1 MPTERQAANN
11 APRLPR
17 AGDTSARVLE
27 IRAGEPNAGEGQRVS
42 LAFSSETPYRRWYG
56 DEILS
61 HAPGAVDLTRLKST
75 GVVLYAHG
83 SDARI
88 GRMPIAKITDVRVDA
103 DGVGR
108 ADVEFDDKDEFAQE
122 VLRKIRGGYIRGV
135 SVGYSVSEWEELAK
149 AGQISSDG
157 RIKAATDGTYV
168 ATKWA
173 PYEISI
179 EPTPADTTVGIG
191 RGMEDN
197 NNENHTGGEQMA
209 ETARNTTEQQNATT
223 AAAST
228 ATAASTTATTATTTE
243 RAAQTPPAAPDTSA
257 IDAERTRAA
266 DITALCARFGLD
278 AQTYIRDGQ
287 TVDQVRAAILDQL
300 AAKNAPTGVRVTQD
314 EGDRIRD
321 AVSDA
326 LLMRTGT
333 RLDAKRAET
342 ARNFAG
348 MRLRAIADECM
359 TRAGIANPQYMDDN
373 EAFRRA
379 MSPDSAFASILDATV
394 HKSLS
399 AAYAAAPTTFEA
411 ITRAGSLSDFKA
423 ATVYKIS
430 EAGDLVEIKQ
440 GGEFVFDEMTDSGA
454 KAQLVTYGRSWG
466 FTREAMINDD
476 LGVLTSVPSAYVR
489 ACKRGINKA
498 VYKRLTEITYN
509 ASKGNLGTA
518 GKPTVASLG
527 ELRAKLRTQKN
538 LRGKE
543 VLNIEGRILVVP
555 AALEVAA
562 WELLNSTASPSGS
575 NSGVANVFRN
585 ALNLVVDAELDTY
598 SATAY
603 YMMADPADLEGIR
616 VSYLNGKQEPNLES
630 RMSWD
635 RLGMEWRIYMDYG
648 VDVID
653 DKAFAKNA
661 GQA

>member
-1 MPTERQAANN
+1 MPTERQGENN
-11 APRLPR
+11 GMRKPR
-17 AGDTSARVLE
+17 AGDTSERVFE
-27 IRAGEPNAGEGQRVS
+27 IRAGEENAGEGQSVS

-61 HAPGAVDLTRLKST
+61 HAPGAVDLTRLRST

-83 SDARI
+83 SDARV

-135 SVGYSVSEWEELAK
+135 SVGYRVAEWEELSK
-149 AGQISSDG
+149 AGQVSSDG
-157 RIKAATDGTYV
+157 RFTAQTDSTYIATR
-168 ATKWA
+168 WE

-191 RGMEDN
+191 RGMEDIIN
-197 NNENHTGGEQMA
+197 HENKAGGEPMA
-209 ETARNTTEQQNATT
+209 ETVRTETEQQTQP
-223 AAAST
+223 AAPET
-228 ATAASTTATTATTTE
+228 
-243 RAAQTPPAAPDTSA
+243 RAEQTPPAAPDTSA
-257 IDAERTRAA
+257 VDAERARAA
-266 DITALCARFGLD
+266 DITALCARFGMD
-278 AQTYIRDGQ
+278 AQTYIRGGQ

-300 AAKNAPTGVRVTQD
+300 AAQNAPTGVRVTQD

-321 AVSDA
+321 AISDA

-333 RLDAKRAET
+333 RLDAQRAEA

-359 TRAGIANPQYMDDN
+359 VRAGIANPQYMDDG

-379 MSPDSAFASILDATV
+379 MSPDAAFASILDATV
-394 HKSLS
+394 QKSIS

-411 ITRAGSLSDFKA
+411 ITRAGTLSDFKPA
-423 ATVYKIS
+423 KVYRIS
-430 EAGDLVEIKQ
+430 EAGDLIEIKQ
-440 GGEFVFDEMTDSGA
+440 GGEFKFDEMTDTGA
-454 KAQLVTYGRSWG
+454 TAQLVTYGRSWG

-476 LGVLTSVPSAYVR
+476 LGVLTSVPAAYVR

-498 VYKRLTEITYN
+498 VYSRIAGINYN
-509 ASKGNLGTA
+509 SSKGNLGTA
-518 GKPTVASLG
+518 GKISVSTVG
-527 ELRAKLRTQKN
+527 EMRAKMRTQKN
-538 LRGKE
+538 IRGKE
-543 VLNIEGRILVVP
+543 VLNIEGRIIAVP
-555 AALEVAA
+555 AELEVAA
-562 WELLNSTASPSGS
+562 MELVNSTANPAGA

-585 ALNLVVDAELDTY
+585 ALSVVVDAELDTY
-598 SATAY
+598 STTAY
-603 YMMADPADLEGIR
+603 YLIADPMDLEGIR
-616 VSYLNGKQEPNLES
+616 VSYLNGRQEPNLES

-653 DKAFAKNA
+653 EKAFAKNA

>member
-1 MPTERQAANN
+1 MPTERQAASN

-17 AGDTSARVLE
+17 AGDTSARVFE
-27 IRAGEPNAGEGQRVS
+27 IRAGEQNAGEGQRVS

-135 SVGYSVSEWEELAK
+135 SVGYAVSEWEELAK

-157 RIKAATDGTYV
+157 RIKATSDGTYV
-168 ATKWA
+168 ATKWT

-197 NNENHTGGEQMA
+197 NNDNHTGGEPMA
-209 ETARNTTEQQNATT
+209 ETERNTTEQQTPP
-223 AAAST
+223 AAPET
-228 ATAASTTATTATTTE
+228 

-266 DITALCARFGLD
+266 DITALCARFGVD

-300 AAKNAPTGVRVTQD
+300 AAQNAPTGVRVTQD

-333 RLDAKRAET
+333 RLDATRAET

-359 TRAGIANPQYMDDN
+359 TRAGIANPQYMDDS

-440 GGEFVFDEMTDSGA
+440 GGEFTFDEMTDSGA

-476 LGVLTSVPSAYVR
+476 LGVLTSVPAAYVR

-498 VYKRLTEITYN
+498 VYKRLTEITYS
-509 ASKGNLGTA
+509 AGKGNLGTA

>member
-1 MPTERQAANN
+1 MPTERQGENN
-11 APRLPR
+11 GMRTPR
-17 AGDTSARVLE
+17 AGDTSERVFE
-27 IRAGEPNAGEGQRVS
+27 IRAGEENAGEGQSVS

-61 HAPGAVDLTRLKST
+61 HAPGAVDLTRLRST

-83 SDARI
+83 SDARV
-88 GRMPIAKITDVRVDA
+88 GRMPIAKITDVRVDD

-108 ADVEFDDKDEFAQE
+108 ADVEFDEADGFAQE

-135 SVGYSVSEWEELAK
+135 SVGYRVAEWEELSK

-157 RIKAATDGTYV
+157 RFTAQTDGTYI
-168 ATKWA
+168 ATRWE

-179 EPTPADTTVGIG
+179 EPTPADPTVGIG
-191 RGMEDN
+191 RGMEDIINHEN
-197 NNENHTGGEQMA
+197 NAGGEPMA
-209 ETARNTTEQQNATT
+209 ETVRTETEQQTPP
-223 AAAST
+223 AAPET
-228 ATAASTTATTATTTE
+228 
-243 RAAQTPPAAPDTSA
+243 RAEQTPPAAPDTSA
-257 IDAERTRAA
+257 VDAERARAA
-266 DITALCARFGLD
+266 DITALCTRFGMD
-278 AQTYIRDGQ
+278 AQTYIRGGQ

-300 AAKNAPTGVRVTQD
+300 AAQNAPTGVRVTQD

-321 AVSDA
+321 AISDA

-333 RLDAKRAET
+333 RLDAQRAET

-359 TRAGIANPQYMDDN
+359 VRAGIANPQYMDDG

-379 MSPDSAFASILDATV
+379 MSPDAAFASILDATV
-394 HKSLS
+394 QKSIS
-399 AAYAAAPTTFEA
+399 AAYAAAPTTFEV
-411 ITRAGSLSDFKA
+411 ITRAGTLSDFKPA
-423 ATVYKIS
+423 KVYRIS

-440 GGEFVFDEMTDSGA
+440 GGEFKFDEMTDTGA
-454 KAQLVTYGRSWG
+454 TAQLVTYGRSWG

-476 LGVLTSVPSAYVR
+476 LGVLTSVPAAYVR

-498 VYKRLTEITYN
+498 VYKRLTEITY
-509 ASKGNLGTA
+509 SSGKGNLGTA
-518 GKPTVASLG
+518 AALTVASIG
-527 ELRAKLRTQKN
+527 ELRAKMRTQKN
-538 LRGKE
+538 IRGKE
-543 VLNIEGRILVVP
+543 VLNIEGRIIAVP
-555 AALEVAA
+555 AELEVAA
-562 WELLNSTASPSGS
+562 MELVNSTANPAGA

-585 ALNLVVDAELDTY
+585 ALSVVVDAELDTY
-598 SATAY
+598 SSTAY
-603 YMMADPADLEGIR
+603 YLIADPMDLEGIR
-616 VSYLNGKQEPNLES
+616 VSYLNGRQEPNLES

-653 DKAFAKNA
+653 EKAFAKNA

>member
-1 MPTERQAANN
+1 MPTERQAASN

-17 AGDTSARVLE
+17 AGDTSERVFE
-27 IRAGEPNAGEGQRVS
+27 IRAGEENAGEGQSVS

-61 HAPGAVDLTRLKST
+61 HAPGAVDLTRLRST

-83 SDARI
+83 SDARV

-108 ADVEFDDKDEFAQE
+108 ADVEFDEADGFAQE

-135 SVGYSVSEWEELAK
+135 SVGYRVAEWEELSK
-149 AGQISSDG
+149 AGQVSSDG
-157 RIKAATDGTYV
+157 RFTAQTDGTYI
-168 ATKWA
+168 ATRWE

-179 EPTPADTTVGIG
+179 EPTPADPTVGIG
-191 RGMEDN
+191 RGMEDII
-197 NNENHTGGEQMA
+197 NHEHNAGGEPMP
-209 ETARNTTEQQNATT
+209 ETVRTETEQ
-223 AAAST
+223 
-228 ATAASTTATTATTTE
+228 
-243 RAAQTPPAAPDTSA
+243 QTPPAAPETRAEQTPTAAPDTSA
-257 IDAERTRAA
+257 VDAERARAA
-266 DITALCARFGLD
+266 DITALCARFGMD
-278 AQTYIRDGQ
+278 AQAYIRGGQ

-300 AAKNAPTGVRVTQD
+300 AAQNAPTGVRVTQD

-321 AVSDA
+321 AISDA

-333 RLDAKRAET
+333 RLDAQRAEA

-359 TRAGIANPQYMDDN
+359 VRAGIANPQYMDDG

-379 MSPDSAFASILDATV
+379 MSPDAAFASILDATV
-394 HKSLS
+394 QKSIS

-411 ITRAGSLSDFKA
+411 ITRAGTLSDFKPA
-423 ATVYKIS
+423 KVYRIS

-440 GGEFVFDEMTDSGA
+440 GGEFKFDEMTDTGA
-454 KAQLVTYGRSWG
+454 TAQLVTYGRSWG

-476 LGVLTSVPSAYVR
+476 LGVLTSVPAAYVR

-498 VYKRLTEITYN
+498 VYKRLTEITY
-509 ASKGNLGTA
+509 SSGKGNLGTA
-518 GKPTVASLG
+518 AKLTVASIG
-527 ELRAKLRTQKN
+527 ELRAKMRTQKN
-538 LRGKE
+538 IRGKE
-543 VLNIEGRILVVP
+543 VLNIEGRIIAVP
-555 AALEVAA
+555 AELEVAA
-562 WELLNSTASPSGS
+562 MELVNSTANPAGA

-585 ALNLVVDAELDTY
+585 ALSVVVDAELDTY
-598 SATAY
+598 STTAY
-603 YMMADPADLEGIR
+603 YLIADPMDLEGIR
-616 VSYLNGKQEPNLES
+616 VSYLNGRQEPNLES

-653 DKAFAKNA
+653 EKAFAKNA

>member
-1 MPTERQAANN
+1 MPNERM
-11 APRLPR
+11 PRP
-17 AGDTSARVLE
+17 GDEGQRLLE
-27 IRAGEPNAGEGQRVS
+27 LRAGEGEGQTVN

-56 DEILS
+56 EEILS
-61 HAPGAVDLTRLKST
+61 HAPGAVDLTRLRAT

-88 GRMPIAKITDVRVDA
+88 GRMPIAKITDVRVDE

-108 ADVEFDDKDEFAQE
+108 AAVEFDDEDEFAAE
-122 VLRKIRGGYIRGV
+122 VLRKVRGGYIRGV
-135 SVGYSVSEWEELAK
+135 SVGYRVNEWEEIAK
-149 AGQISSDG
+149 AGQLSADG
-157 RIKAATDGTYV
+157 RIKAATDETFV
-168 ATKWA
+168 ATKWE

-179 EPTPADTTVGIG
+179 EPIPADCTVGIG
-191 RGMEDN
+191 RSMEN
-197 NNENHTGGEQMA
+197 NTNHENGGENMA
-209 ETARNTTEQQNATT
+209 ENERNI
-223 AAAST
+223 
-228 ATAASTTATTATTTE
+228 
-243 RAAQTPPAAPDTSA
+243 TPPAAPEERSEPTAPTAAPDA
-257 IDAERTRAA
+257 QAVNAERERAA
-266 DITALCARFGLD
+266 DITALCARFGMD
-278 AQTYIRDGQ
+278 AQTYIRGGQ

-300 AAKNAPTGVRVTQD
+300 ARDNAPTGVRVTKD
-314 EGDRIRD
+314 EGDRLRD

-326 LLMRTGT
+326 LLMRTGSRVT
-333 RLDAKRAET
+333 EERASA

-359 TRAGIANPQYMDDN
+359 ARAGIANPQYMDDS

-394 HKSLS
+394 QKSLS

-440 GGEFVFDEMTDSGA
+440 GGEFKFDEMTDSGA
-454 KAQLVTYGRSWG
+454 RAQLVTYGRSWG

-476 LGVLTSVPSAYVR
+476 LGVLTSVPAAYVR

-498 VYKRLTEITYN
+498 VYKRLTGITYS
-509 ASKGNLGTA
+509 AGSGNLGTA
-518 GKPTVASLG
+518 GKPSVATIG

-543 VLNIEGRILVVP
+543 VLNIEGKILVVP

-562 WELLNSTASPSGS
+562 MEIVRSTASPSAS
-575 NSGVANVFRN
+575 NSGVANIFRN
-585 ALNLVVDAELDTY
+585 ALDIVVDAELDASST
-598 SATAY
+598 TAY
-603 YMMADPADLEGIR
+603 YLMADPADLEGIR
-616 VSYLNGKQEPNLES
+616 VSYLNGRKEPNLES

-653 DKAFAKNA
+653 EKAFAKNA
-661 GQA
+661 GAN

>member
-1 MPTERQAANN
+1 MPTERQGENN
-11 APRLPR
+11 GMRTPR
-17 AGDTSARVLE
+17 AGDTSERVFE
-27 IRAGEPNAGEGQRVS
+27 IRAGEENAGEGQSVS

-61 HAPGAVDLTRLKST
+61 HTPGAVDLTRLRST

-83 SDARI
+83 SDARV

-135 SVGYSVSEWEELAK
+135 SVGYRVAEWEELSK
-149 AGQISSDG
+149 AGQVSSDG
-157 RIKAATDGTYV
+157 RFTAQADNTYIATR
-168 ATKWA
+168 WE

-179 EPTPADTTVGIG
+179 EPTPADPTVGIG
-191 RGMEDN
+191 RGMEDIINHEN
-197 NNENHTGGEQMA
+197 NAGGEPMA
-209 ETARNTTEQQNATT
+209 ETVRTETEQQTQPAAPETRAEQTT
-223 AAAST
+223 
-228 ATAASTTATTATTTE
+228 
-243 RAAQTPPAAPDTSA
+243 PAAPDTSA
-257 IDAERTRAA
+257 VDAERARAA
-266 DITALCARFGLD
+266 DITALCARFGMD
-278 AQTYIRDGQ
+278 AQTYIRGGQ

-300 AAKNAPTGVRVTQD
+300 AAQNEPTGVRVTQD

-321 AVSDA
+321 AISDA

-333 RLDAKRAET
+333 RLDAQRAEA

-359 TRAGIANPQYMDDN
+359 VRAGIANPQYMDDG

-379 MSPDSAFASILDATV
+379 MSPDAAFASILDATV
-394 HKSLS
+394 QKSIS

-411 ITRAGSLSDFKA
+411 ITRAGTLSDFKPA
-423 ATVYKIS
+423 KVYRIS

-440 GGEFVFDEMTDSGA
+440 GGEFKFDEMTDTGA
-454 KAQLVTYGRSWG
+454 TAQLVTYGRSWG

-476 LGVLTSVPSAYVR
+476 LGVLTSVPAAYVR

-498 VYKRLTEITYN
+498 VYKRLTEITY
-509 ASKGNLGTA
+509 SSGKGNLGTA
-518 GKPTVASLG
+518 AKLTVASIG
-527 ELRAKLRTQKN
+527 ELRAKMRTQKN
-538 LRGKE
+538 IRGKE
-543 VLNIEGRILVVP
+543 VLNIEGRIIAVP
-555 AALEVAA
+555 AELEVAA
-562 WELLNSTASPSGS
+562 MELVNSTANPAGA

-585 ALNLVVDAELDTY
+585 ALSVVVDAELDTY
-598 SATAY
+598 SSTAY
-603 YMMADPADLEGIR
+603 YLIADPMDLEGIR
-616 VSYLNGKQEPNLES
+616 VSYLNGRQEPNLES

-653 DKAFAKNA
+653 EKAFAKNA

>member
-1 MPTERQAANN
+1 MPTERQGENN
-11 APRLPR
+11 GMRMPR
-17 AGDTSARVLE
+17 AGDTSERVFE
-27 IRAGEPNAGEGQRVS
+27 IRAGEENAGEGQSVS

-61 HAPGAVDLTRLKST
+61 HAPGAVDLTRLRST

-83 SDARI
+83 SDARV

-135 SVGYSVSEWEELAK
+135 SVGYRVAEWEELSK

-157 RIKAATDGTYV
+157 RFTAQADNTYIATR
-168 ATKWA
+168 WE

-179 EPTPADTTVGIG
+179 EPTPADPTVGIG
-191 RGMEDN
+191 RGMEDIINHEN
-197 NNENHTGGEQMA
+197 NAGGEPMA
-209 ETARNTTEQQNATT
+209 ETVRTETEQQTQP
-223 AAAST
+223 AAPETRAEQ
-228 ATAASTTATTATTTE
+228 TTT
-243 RAAQTPPAAPDTSA
+243 AAPDTSA
-257 IDAERTRAA
+257 VDAERARAA
-266 DITALCARFGLD
+266 DITALCARFGMD
-278 AQTYIRDGQ
+278 AQTYIRGGQ

-300 AAKNAPTGVRVTQD
+300 AAQNEPTGVRVTQD

-321 AVSDA
+321 AISDA

-333 RLDAKRAET
+333 RLDAQRAEA

-359 TRAGIANPQYMDDN
+359 VRAGIANPQYMDDG

-379 MSPDSAFASILDATV
+379 MSPDAAFASILDATV
-394 HKSLS
+394 QKSIS

-411 ITRAGSLSDFKA
+411 ITRAGTLSDFKPA
-423 ATVYKIS
+423 KVYRIS

-440 GGEFVFDEMTDSGA
+440 GGEFKFDEMTDTGA
-454 KAQLVTYGRSWG
+454 TAQLVTYGRSWG

-476 LGVLTSVPSAYVR
+476 LGVLTSVPAAYVR

-498 VYKRLTEITYN
+498 VYKRLTEITY
-509 ASKGNLGTA
+509 SSGKGNLGTA
-518 GKPTVASLG
+518 AKLTVASIG
-527 ELRAKLRTQKN
+527 ELRAKMRTQKN
-538 LRGKE
+538 IRGKE
-543 VLNIEGRILVVP
+543 VLNIEGRIIAVP
-555 AALEVAA
+555 AELEVAA
-562 WELLNSTASPSGS
+562 MELVNSTANPAGA

-585 ALNLVVDAELDTY
+585 ALNVVVDAELDTY
-598 SATAY
+598 STTAY
-603 YMMADPADLEGIR
+603 YLIADPMDLEGIR
-616 VSYLNGKQEPNLES
+616 VSYLNGRQEPNLES

-653 DKAFAKNA
+653 EKAFAKNA

>member
-1 MPTERQAANN
+1 MPTERQGENN
-11 APRLPR
+11 GMRTPR
-17 AGDTSARVLE
+17 AGDTSERVFE
-27 IRAGEPNAGEGQRVS
+27 IRAGEENAGEGQSVS

-61 HAPGAVDLTRLKST
+61 HAPGAVDLTRLRST

-83 SDARI
+83 SDARV

-135 SVGYSVSEWEELAK
+135 SVGYRVAEWEELSK
-149 AGQISSDG
+149 AGQVSSDG
-157 RIKAATDGTYV
+157 RFTAQADNTYIATR
-168 ATKWA
+168 WE

-179 EPTPADTTVGIG
+179 EPTPADPTVGIG
-191 RGMEDN
+191 RGMEDIINHEN
-197 NNENHTGGEQMA
+197 NAGGEPMA
-209 ETARNTTEQQNATT
+209 ETVRTETEQQTQPAAPETRAEQTT
-223 AAAST
+223 
-228 ATAASTTATTATTTE
+228 
-243 RAAQTPPAAPDTSA
+243 PAAPDTSA
-257 IDAERTRAA
+257 VDAERARAA
-266 DITALCARFGLD
+266 DITALCARFGMD
-278 AQTYIRDGQ
+278 AQTYIRGGQ

-300 AAKNAPTGVRVTQD
+300 AAQNEPTGVRVTQD

-321 AVSDA
+321 AISDA

-333 RLDAKRAET
+333 SLDAQRAEA

-359 TRAGIANPQYMDDN
+359 VRAGIANPQYMDDS

-379 MSPDSAFASILDATV
+379 MSPDAAFASILDATV
-394 HKSLS
+394 QKSIS

-411 ITRAGSLSDFKA
+411 ITRAGTLSDFKPA
-423 ATVYKIS
+423 KVYRIS

-440 GGEFVFDEMTDSGA
+440 GGEFKFDEMTDTGA
-454 KAQLVTYGRSWG
+454 TAQLVTYGRSWG

-476 LGVLTSVPSAYVR
+476 LGVLTSVPAAYVR

-498 VYKRLTEITYN
+498 VYKRLTEITY
-509 ASKGNLGTA
+509 SSGKGNLGTA
-518 GKPTVASLG
+518 AKLTVASIG
-527 ELRAKLRTQKN
+527 ELRAKMRTQKN
-538 LRGKE
+538 IRGKE
-543 VLNIEGRILVVP
+543 VLNIEGRIIAVP
-555 AALEVAA
+555 AELEVAA
-562 WELLNSTASPSGS
+562 MELVNSTANPAGA

-585 ALNLVVDAELDTY
+585 ALSVVVDAELDTY
-598 SATAY
+598 SSTAY
-603 YMMADPADLEGIR
+603 YLIADPMDLEGIR
-616 VSYLNGKQEPNLES
+616 VSYLNGRQEPNLES

-653 DKAFAKNA
+653 EKAFAKNA